1 MSLIISIQANVYFV
15 ENAALTNLCRKFV
28 NICRKFLL
36 MDNKSVYVSYQKGYC
51 LQTPRYKPG
60 NCLRLQ
66 WEKQKNLIILRVIIS
81 SDEFFA
87 EHVIEVDDG

>member
-36 MDNKSVYVSYQKGYC
+36 TDNCRTRLMLCVAAF
-51 LQTPRYKPG
+51 KPPE
-60 NCLRLQ
+60 NKDNPSQDHFVEACRKLP
-66 WEKQKNLIILRVIIS
+66 E
-81 SDEFFA
+81 
-87 EHVIEVDDG
+87 

>member
-36 MDNKSVYVSYQKGYC
+36 TDNKSVYVSYQKGYC

-66 WEKQKNLIILRVIIS
+66 WEKQKNVILYACYNQLGQIFCRTC
-81 SDEFFA
+81 
-87 EHVIEVDDG
+87 IEVDNG